1 MPAIL
6 TLVSASVIWYLEHCN
21 GFLTWDPQWSIFK
34 ILQCL
39 PPLTRHKSHSQK
51 EKKKKIMTLVTN
63 QLIPG
68 PEMQKMV
75 IRIDQALTVIPTNSP
90 AEELL
95 ITECEETTS
104 PPQKVGPWHLII
116 MERKKKD
123 IGRNFSTLCPNFIS
137 LLSRKNITSP
147 NKLNITNISSRIC
160 L

>member
-6 TLVSASVIWYLEHCN
+6 TLVQPQSS
-21 GFLTWDPQWSIFK
+21 GTWNTAMVSSPETLSEVFSK
-34 ILQCL
+34 SSNAF
-39 PPLTRHKSHSQK
+39 PLLRGIKVALK
-51 EKKKKIMTLVTN
+51 KKKKKIMTLVTN